1 MSTKLSKRIWNSNS
15 PWFWV
20 KLYKLFAKV
29 ECLGGNIE
37 IEILKSAA
45 NCYSSREWRHFSFFQ
60 SSIWLIKLSKQNST
74 KKMKKNWEM
83 LKIHQN
89 WGTLFH
95 ILALKN
101 WRQKLNFTTTLLG
114 KLSIQKVALLYDN
127 DSVSSNQEV
136 HTLYILKE
144 RKITIK
150 NIHGRVRILSNWTVC
165 MYWHPHY

>member
-1 MSTKLSKRIWNSNS
+1 MSIKLTKKIRILNS

-45 NCYSSREWRHFSFFQ
+45 NCYSSREWRHFPFFQ
-60 SSIWLIKLSKQNST
+60 SSLWLIKLSKQNST

-114 KLSIQKVALLYDN
+114 DFQYKKLYCCTIMTVFPKIRK
-127 DSVSSNQEV
+127 
-136 HTLYILKE
+136 YILY
-144 RKITIK
+144 T
-150 NIHGRVRILSNWTVC
+150 
-165 MYWHPHY
+165 YWKKGK

>member
-1 MSTKLSKRIWNSNS
+1 MPYEYKIILSKRIWSSNF

-20 KLYKLFAKV
+20 KFYKHFAKV
-29 ECLGGNIE
+29 KCLDGNIE

-45 NCYSSREWRHFSFFQ
+45 NCYPSREWRHFPFFQ
-60 SSIWLIKLSKQNST
+60 SSLWLIKLSKQNRT

-95 ILALKN
+95 ILTSKN
-101 WRQKLNFTTTLLG
+101 LRQKLNFTTTLLW
-114 KLSIQKVALLYDN
+114 KLSIQKVILLYDN

-150 NIHGRVRILSNWTVC
+150 NISTRKS
-165 MYWHPHY
+165 

>member
-20 KLYKLFAKV
+20 KFYKHFAKV

-74 KKMKKNWEM
+74 KKMKQNWEM
-83 LKIHQN
+83 QKIHQN

-101 WRQKLNFTTTLLG
+101 WRQKKSTLG
-114 KLSIQKVALLYDN
+114 PHYWGSFQFKKLYCCTIMTVFPQIRK
-127 DSVSSNQEV
+127 
-136 HTLYILKE
+136 YILY
-144 RKITIK
+144 T
-150 NIHGRVRILSNWTVC
+150 
-165 MYWHPHY
+165 YWKKGK